1 MPSAGPGHRAK
12 AILVYPHRLTPGG
25 GYQDCPH
32 FTGEGNMAL
41 ESRVANIYSC
51 SWSGVGGGGEDLNP
65 DRLARWGE
73 DVAVGR
79 QVMDDTRDLTSL
91 ILEVWGD
98 LLG

>member
-1 MPSAGPGHRAK
+1 MLRSGGAFKICPVLGQVIVPR
-12 AILVYPHRLTPGG
+12 PTPGG

-41 ESRVANIYSC
+41 EGQVANIYSC

-65 DRLARWGE
+65 DRLAHWGK

-79 QVMDDTRDLTSL
+79 QVMDDSRDLTSL
-91 ILEVWGD
+91 ILEV
-98 LLG
+98 